1 MSCGGDWRS
10 LLLITRRS
18 RPGEGDLT
26 AAAELLRAS
35 VERATQHAQSFTLVV
50 TLCYWAMPCWS
61 GLTSLTSPQWWRR
74 SRLPVVST
82 PASLAP
88 RWYQRAG
95 AYASLAA
102 GAPPRSPTCA
112 GGRPRPGAGNQQCHG
127 SSMPGQDAAG
137 REWRSLTDPP
147 RSFVL
152 TSLCRLRAA
161 CGLGDRQHD
170 RLTSR
175 RSW

>member
-1 MSCGGDWRS
+1 MSCGGDWWS

-35 VERATQHAQSFTLVV
+35 VERAAQHAQSFTLVV

-88 RWYQRAG
+88 RWYQRAW
-95 AYASLAA
+95 SV
-102 GAPPRSPTCA
+102 RFA
-112 GGRPRPGAGNQQCHG
+112 GGRSAAAIANMRGRSPSPRRWESAMPWELDAGTRRRRPRVALANR
-127 SSMPGQDAAG
+127 PAAIICLDFVVPTPSCL
-137 REWRSLTDPP
+137 RP
-147 RSFVL
+147 RGP
-152 TSLCRLRAA
+152 TA
-161 CGLGDRQHD
+161 
-170 RLTSR
+170 
-175 RSW
+175 